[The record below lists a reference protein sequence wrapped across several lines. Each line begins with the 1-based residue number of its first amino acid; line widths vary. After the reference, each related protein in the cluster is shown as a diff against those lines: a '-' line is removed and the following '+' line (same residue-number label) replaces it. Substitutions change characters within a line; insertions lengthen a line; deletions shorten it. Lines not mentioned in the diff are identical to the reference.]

1 MNDQPLNW
9 KTPRTIFVNSMS
21 DLFHEDVLE
30 DFIALVFRVMKR
42 AIWHQFQVLTK
53 RDERLVELAPRL
65 PWPTNVWMGVSVEN
79 ARAKYRIKSLQA
91 IPAAVRFLSIE
102 PLLESLGSINL
113 TGIHW
118 VIVGG
123 ESGPGARPME
133 EAWVQ
138 EIKTQCET
146 ANVPFFFKQWGGV
159 NKKKAGRLLD
169 GKTWEGV
176 PVTV

>member
-1 MNDQPLNW
+1 MQ
-9 KTPRTIFVNSMS
+9 T
-21 DLFHEDVLE
+21 
-30 DFIALVFRVMKR
+30 
-42 AIWHQFQVLTK
+42 
-53 RDERLVELAPRL
+53 
-65 PWPTNVWMGVSVEN
+65 
-79 ARAKYRIKSLQA
+79 

-102 PLLESLGSINL
+102 PLLESLGRISL
-113 TGIHW
+113 AGIHW

-138 EIKTQCET
+138 AIKTQCEI

-176 PVTV
+176 PVA